1 MSWCGPTPSPHSSR
15 MRRSRAAA
23 STRMA
28 FTRAWRSHEPLLNQ
42 AATSAPRDAELAL
55 MRGKLATLGQKVEAL
70 HKSNLDDQIAIMAI
84 SAFIQ
89 QAA

>member
-1 MSWCGPTPSPHSSR
+1 VVSL
-15 MRRSRAAA
+15 
-23 STRMA
+23 STWGKDLERQ
-28 FTRAWRSHEPLLNQ
+28 RDEL